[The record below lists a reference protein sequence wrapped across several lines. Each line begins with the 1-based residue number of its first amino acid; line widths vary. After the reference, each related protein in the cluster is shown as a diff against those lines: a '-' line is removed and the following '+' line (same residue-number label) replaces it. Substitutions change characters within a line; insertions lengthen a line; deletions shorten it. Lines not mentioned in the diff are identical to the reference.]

1 MGLSVAP
8 LSIPWFQPWF
18 CYGHGMADELDWDQ
32 ALAAWSSEPDATW
45 VTLAE
50 AERQAGVS
58 NSALR
63 SWYRSGQVPS
73 RLVDGPHGVQRLVP
87 LEAVTLRAA
96 QSPRIQRRIAGAI
109 GLEAEVAVLRRQVE
123 ALEARLRRLE
133 EAGT

>member
-1 MGLSVAP
+1 MS
-8 LSIPWFQPWF
+8 
-18 CYGHGMADELDWDQ
+18 DELDWDK
-32 ALAAWSSEPDATW
+32 ALEAWSSEPDPSDPDGRW

-87 LEAVTLRAA
+87 LDAVLQRAA
-96 QSPRIQRRIAGAI
+96 QSPRIQRRIAGAV
-109 GLEAEVAVLRRQVE
+109 GLEAEVALLRRQVE

-133 EAGT
+133 EGG

>member
-1 MGLSVAP
+1 MDPSVAP
-8 LSIPWFQPWF
+8 LSIRCHYPCFW
-18 CYGHGMADELDWDQ
+18 YGILVADELDWDR
-32 ALAAWSSEPDATW
+32 ALEAWSAETDGTW

-50 AERQAGVS
+50 AERRAGVS

-63 SWYRSGQVPS
+63 SWYRTGQVPS

-87 LEAVTLRAA
+87 LDAVVARAA

-109 GLEAEVAVLRRQVE
+109 GLEAEVAILRQQVE

-133 EAGT
+133 DRT

>member
-1 MGLSVAP
+1 MS
-8 LSIPWFQPWF
+8 
-18 CYGHGMADELDWDQ
+18 DELDWER
-32 ALAAWSSEPDATW
+32 ALEAWSAEGTEPEGTW

-50 AERQAGVS
+50 AERRAGVS

-87 LEAVTLRAA
+87 LDAVVQRAA

-109 GLEAEVAVLRRQVE
+109 GLEAEVAVLRQRVDE
-123 ALEARLRRLE
+123 LETRVRRLE
-133 EAGT
+133 GRD

>member
-1 MGLSVAP
+1 MS
-8 LSIPWFQPWF
+8 
-18 CYGHGMADELDWDQ
+18 DELDWDK
-32 ALAAWSSEPDATW
+32 ALEVWSSEPDVDHADSRW

-87 LEAVTLRAA
+87 LEAVVERAA
-96 QSPRIQRRIAGAI
+96 RSPRIQRRIAGAI
-109 GLEAEVAVLRRQVE
+109 GLEAEVVILRQQVAE
-123 ALEARLRRLE
+123 LEARVRRLE
-133 EAGT
+133 NRL

>member
-1 MGLSVAP
+1 
-8 LSIPWFQPWF
+8 
-18 CYGHGMADELDWDQ
+18 MADDLDWER
-32 ALAAWSSEPDATW
+32 ALEAWTSEAAGPEEHW

-50 AERQAGVS
+50 AERRAGVS

-87 LEAVTLRAA
+87 LDAVIQRAA

-109 GLEAEVAVLRRQVE
+109 GIEAEVALLRQRVDE
-123 ALEARLRRLE
+123 LEARLRRLE
-133 EAGT
+133 QSP

>member
-1 MGLSVAP
+1 MS
-8 LSIPWFQPWF
+8 
-18 CYGHGMADELDWDQ
+18 DELDWEH
-32 ALAAWSSEPDATW
+32 ALQAWSAEGAETEGTW

-50 AERQAGVS
+50 AERRAGVS

-87 LEAVTLRAA
+87 LDAVIQRAA

-109 GLEAEVAVLRRQVE
+109 GLEAEVALLRQRVDE
-123 ALEARLRRLE
+123 LEARLRRLE
-133 EAGT
+133 DGR